1 MVASVGASFAPQ
13 RDLRCC
19 TKPQAVFGFCS
30 FLSGFHLQ
38 IEGKRK
44 WTRGDSN
51 PWPPPCEGGALPTE
65 LRAHKTSAIV
75 AAGFRIA
82 RQGAKDVAA
91 GIGILKYTVA
101 VICIIFYTDDMDE
114 PGRSTFRISEAAREL
129 GISVEWL
136 RKGEVRGFFPPA
148 LRDRNGHRYYSEE
161 DIERMRNRPA
171 SRRRRG

>member
-13 RDLRCC
+13 RGLRCC

-65 LRAHKTSAIV
+65 LRAPGASAIL
-75 AAGFRIA
+75 AAGPRIA
-82 RQGAKDVAA
+82 RQGANGVVTPSSAF
-91 GIGILKYTVA
+91 TVLQPTIVYA
-101 VICIIFYTDDMDE
+101 
-114 PGRSTFRISEAAREL
+114 
-129 GISVEWL
+129 
-136 RKGEVRGFFPPA
+136 
-148 LRDRNGHRYYSEE
+148 
-161 DIERMRNRPA
+161 
-171 SRRRRG
+171 